1 MTVVLTPRFDMTPV
15 PRVEMVV
22 ESADIPAG
30 TNRVTLWRVADG
42 REFKVRGGVDRTF
55 TGGSPLE
62 VRRNVDVD
70 PAGTGTSA
78 HSASQSGAGSPTF
91 TATSTLGMN
100 VGGMGIDTFVRVEA
114 TTASTYLDVR
124 GTATNNV
131 LKTPLGPDIAASAW
145 VRPSS
150 IADPIG
156 RVYIQQ
162 YNSSNTLL
170 GTSDIVTGS
179 ISSGWNRVG
188 FSVPRLAG
196 AVRAVAIF
204 RIAGTVPVG
213 ARLDV
218 TGFLTESAN
227 SVGRWFSG
235 SSTPYLGYAPSW
247 LSAVNASASI
257 ESAGTG
263 SLSLIDYEPPLR
275 GSFTYEAE
283 CWAGSESK
291 GRVSIGTVT
300 SPWVDSPEVVL
311 VQQPLD
317 PNLSLEVL
325 NLSGSWPSLSQEAPG
340 ELVFAE
346 GAARG
351 TFVGFGPRR
360 GLSGV
365 QIDFGVSSREQAA
378 SLRATLGTERQPQLP
393 IWLIRSTGEFFPKV
407 VFCVVKTLVEVDID
421 TAMGDGWSRFQATVT
436 ECEPPAPAL
445 VIATLSYSDLDAGYA
460 SYTARD
466 AAYASYDAQDR
477 DYSLAGLAG

>member
-1 MTVVLTPRFDMTPV
+1 MTVVLTPLSDMSPV
-15 PRVEMVV
+15 PRVEMVI
-22 ESADIPAG
+22 ESADVLAG
-30 TNRVTLWRVADG
+30 TNRVTLWRIADG
-42 REFKVRGGVDRTF
+42 REIKVRGGVDRAF
-55 TGGSPLE
+55 AGGPPLE

-70 PAGTGTSA
+70 PAGTSTSA

-114 TTASTYLDVR
+114 TAASTYLDVR

-150 IADPIG
+150 ISDPIG
-156 RVYIQQ
+156 RVYVQQ
-162 YNSSNTLL
+162 YNSSNVLL
-170 GTSDIVTGS
+170 GTSDVATGS
-179 ISSGWNRVG
+179 IGSGWNRVG

-196 AVRAVAIF
+196 AVRAVPIF
-204 RIAGTVPVG
+204 RITGTVPVG

-247 LSAVNASASI
+247 LGAVNASASI

-275 GSFTYEAE
+275 GSFSYEAE
-283 CWAGSESK
+283 CWAGSTPL
-291 GRVSIGTVT
+291 GRVAIGSSTIGWTGGTVI
-300 SPWVDSPEVVL
+300 
-311 VQQPLD
+311 QQPLD
-317 PNLSLEVL
+317 PSLAVKVQL
-325 NLSGSWPSLSQEAPG
+325 NWGTAPELTRATPG
-340 ELVFAE
+340 GLVFSSGEA
-346 GAARG
+346 
-351 TFVGFGPRR
+351 TPDYVGFGPRR
-360 GLSGV
+360 SLQGV
-365 QIDFGVSSREQAA
+365 PVAFEVADADLET
-378 SLRATLGTERQPQLP
+378 LHATLGTYETPQLP
-393 IWLIRSTGEFFPKV
+393 IWLIRSTAGRWPSVFFCHVP
-407 VFCVVKTLVEVDID
+407 FLSEVDRSGYG
-421 TAMGDGWSRFQATVT
+421 GDVLGFTTTVD
-436 ECEPPAPAL
+436 EVNPPAPAL
-445 VIATLSYSDLDAGYA
+445 VIATLSYADLDAGYA